1 MTTTQPLTAQEI
13 TRIRALYT
21 RHGLK
26 ATAMLSDRQ
35 ARAVSESLAR
45 GEPIFQGLIK

>member
-1 MTTTQPLTAQEI
+1 MNTNQPLTATEI
-13 TRIRALYT
+13 IKIRKLYI
-21 RHGLK
+21 RHGFK

-45 GEPIFQGLIK
+45 GELTFQGLVK